1 VSRVVLAAQVR
12 ADFDRIFDFLFE
24 SAPEFAAVR
33 IEAIIAA
40 IDILQTSPLI
50 GRPVAFGQRELVIA
64 TGSSGYLA
72 LYRYDP
78 VRDTAFVFAVR
89 SQRER
94 GSVVLQACARFHHQ
108 DLLRIK
114 ISSSSAHSRHSRLL

>member
-1 VSRVVLAAQVR
+1 MSRVVLAPQVR

-24 SAPEFAAVR
+24 HAPDAAAAR
-33 IEAIIAA
+33 IQTIIAA
-40 IDILQTSPLI
+40 IDILETSPLI

-64 TGSSGYLA
+64 SGRSGYLS

-78 VRDTAFVFAVR
+78 SLDTAFVLAVR

-94 GSVVLQACARFHHQ
+94 DYKR
-108 DLLRIK
+108 
-114 ISSSSAHSRHSRLL
+114 

>member
-1 VSRVVLAAQVR
+1 MSRIILAAHVR

-24 SAPEFAAVR
+24 YAPDSAAMR
-33 IEAIIAA
+33 IEAIITA
-40 IDILQTSPLI
+40 IDVLQTSPLI

-78 VRDTAFVFAVR
+78 MADIVFVLAVR

-94 GSVVLQACARFHHQ
+94 
-108 DLLRIK
+108 DYK
-114 ISSSSAHSRHSRLL
+114 P

>member
-1 VSRVVLAAQVR
+1 MSRIILAPELR

-24 SAPEFAAVR
+24 HAPEYAAQR
-33 IEAIIAA
+33 IEAIIEAL
-40 IDILQTSPLI
+40 DILETSPLI
-50 GRPVAFGQRELVIA
+50 GRPAPFGQRELVIS

-78 VRDTAFVFAVR
+78 AQDTVRVLAVR

-94 GSVVLQACARFHHQ
+94 HYKHR
-108 DLLRIK
+108 
-114 ISSSSAHSRHSRLL
+114 

>member
-1 VSRVVLAAQVR
+1 MSQVVLAEQVR

-24 SAPEFAAVR
+24 HAPEFAALR
-33 IEAIIAA
+33 IEAIISAV
-40 IDILQTSPLI
+40 DILETSPLI
-50 GRPVAFGQRELVIA
+50 GRPVAFGERELVIA

-78 VRDTAFVFAVR
+78 VLNTAFVLAVR

-94 GSVVLQACARFHHQ
+94 EYKR
-108 DLLRIK
+108 
-114 ISSSSAHSRHSRLL
+114 